1 MYIEK
6 QSSPLRT
13 SPNVNGVKNAELRE
27 KLNAFNSDSGL
38 LPSDIDSIVTST
50 RIRLARNIATYP
62 FPAKLNKKQ
71 AEEIVRSVRYEL
83 NHLQPFTMHDI
94 GELQDD
100 EATLLQERHLIS
112 PALIRNRSMSVA
124 FISENKEISLMVNE
138 EDHLREQFITR
149 GLRLIEAYEGLV
161 KIDDALDKAL
171 TFAYDEKF
179 GYLTAC
185 PSNLGTG
192 MRASVQM
199 FLPGIA
205 KYNYFEAVLP
215 TLKANGMTVRGVY
228 GEGSAAE
235 GYEYQVS
242 NQKTLGVSEQEIL
255 VDTQETVKRI
265 CEQELVL
272 RRRML
277 REDGLALRDS
287 CMRAYGLLTNCV
299 LLTEKELETA
309 LVRIKL
315 GIALGFFK
323 TSDSAA
329 LNDFISNMRPAS
341 FKVDN
346 CEGEMTEQEQ
356 NVLRAEITQKVL
368 AELIEKQPFN
378 D

>member
-1 MYIEK
+1 MYSEK
-6 QSSPLRT
+6 QKSPYFRAGASVASNT
-13 SPNVNGVKNAELRE
+13 NGTQWRERVNALSG
-27 KLNAFNSDSGL
+27 DSGL
-38 LPSDIDSIVTST
+38 LAKDVDSIVTST

-83 NHLQPFTMHDI
+83 NHLQHFTTYDI
-94 GELQDD
+94 DELGDD

-112 PALIRNRSMSVA
+112 PALIHNRAISVA
-124 FISENKEISLMVNE
+124 FITENKEISVMVNE

-149 GLRLIEAYEGLV
+149 GLRLNEAYEGLG

-171 TFAYDEKF
+171 TFAYDKKF

-205 KYNYFEAVLP
+205 KYNYFEVLMP

-255 VDTQETVKRI
+255 VETQEIVKCV
-265 CEQELVL
+265 CEREVAL
-272 RRRML
+272 RDRML
-277 REDGLALRDS
+277 REEGLALRDS
-287 CMRAYGLLTNCV
+287 CMRAYGLLTNSV
-299 LLTEKELETA
+299 LL
-309 LVRIKL
+309 
-315 GIALGFFK
+315 
-323 TSDSAA
+323 S
-329 LNDFISNMRPAS
+329 
-341 FKVDN
+341 
-346 CEGEMTEQEQ
+346 
-356 NVLRAEITQKVL
+356 
-368 AELIEKQPFN
+368 
-378 D
+378 

>member
-1 MYIEK
+1 MTYDLNEQGMFLESEGKAIED
-6 QSSPLRT
+6 RT
-13 SPNVNGVKNAELRE
+13 GVEGE
-27 KLNAFNSDSGL
+27 DT
-38 LPSDIDSIVTST
+38 IVTST

-62 FPAKLNKKQ
+62 FPSKLEKKQ

-83 NHLQPFTMHDI
+83 NHLQSFTTYTI
-94 GELQDD
+94 GDLPEE
-100 EATLLQERHLIS
+100 EATVLQERHLIS
-112 PALIRNRSMSVA
+112 PALIRNRAVSAA
-124 FISENKEISLMVNE
+124 FISDSKQISVMVNE

-149 GLRLIEAYEGLV
+149 GLRLSEAYRELE
-161 KIDDALDKAL
+161 KIDDALDNAL
-171 TFAYDEKF
+171 TFAYDERF

-205 KYNYFEAVLP
+205 KYNYFEAILP
-215 TLKANGMTVRGVY
+215 DLRANGMTVRGVY

-255 VDTQETVKRI
+255 VETQETVKRI
-265 CEQELVL
+265 CAQELVL

-299 LLTEKELETA
+299 FLSEKEFA
-309 LVRIKL
+309 AAMIKVKL
-315 GIALGFFK
+315 GVALGFFNV
-323 TSDSAA
+323 SDSAA
-329 LNDFISNMRPAS
+329 LNEFISNMRPAS
-341 FKVDN
+341 FRLDN
-346 CEGEMTEQEQ
+346 CEASMTEKEQ
-356 NVLRAEITQKVL
+356 DMLRAEIAQKVL
-368 AELIEKQPFN
+368 AELVEKRPLKTL
-378 D
+378 

>member
-1 MYIEK
+1 MYLEK
-6 QSSPLRT
+6 QENYLLHGKANS
-13 SPNVNGVKNAELRE
+13 VGDRE
-27 KLNAFNSDSGL
+27 IGL

-50 RIRLARNIATYP
+50 RIRLARNLATYP

-71 AEEIVRSVRYEL
+71 AEEIVRAVRYEL
-83 NHLQPFTMHDI
+83 NHLQHFTMHDI
-94 GELQDD
+94 GELGDD
-100 EATLLQERHLIS
+100 EAKLLQERHLIS

-124 FISENKEISLMVNE
+124 FITENKEISVMVNE

-149 GLRLIEAYEGLV
+149 GLRLNEAYEGLG

-171 TFAYDEKF
+171 TFAYDKKY

-205 KYNYFEAVLP
+205 KYNYFEALLP
-215 TLKANGMTVRGVY
+215 ALKANGMTVRGVY
-228 GEGSAAE
+228 GEGSEAK

-255 VDTQETVKRI
+255 VETQETVKRI
-265 CEQELVL
+265 CERELAL
-272 RRRML
+272 RKRML
-277 REDGLALRDS
+277 AEDGLALRDS

-299 LLTEKELETA
+299 LLTEQEFESA
-309 LVRIKL
+309 MVRIKL
-315 GIALGFFK
+315 GVALGFFK
-323 TSDSAA
+323 TTDSAA

-346 CEGEMTEQEQ
+346 CEGRMTEQEQ
-356 NVLRAEITQKVL
+356 DMLRADIAQKVL
-368 AELIEKQPFN
+368 AELIEKQPFGA
-378 D
+378 

>member
-1 MYIEK
+1 MPIEK
-6 QSSPLRT
+6 QNVLPRT
-13 SPNVNGVKNAELRE
+13 RPNETATVTAELRE
-27 KLNAFNSDSGL
+27 RVKSLNSDNGL

-83 NHLQPFTMHDI
+83 NHLQRFTMHDI
-94 GELQDD
+94 GELRDD
-100 EATLLQERHLIS
+100 EAKLLQERHLIS
-112 PALIRNRSMSVA
+112 PALIRNRAMSAA
-124 FISENKEISLMVNE
+124 FITENKEISVMVNE

-149 GLRLIEAYEGLV
+149 GFRLTEAYEGLG

-255 VDTQETVKRI
+255 VETQETVKRI

-277 REDGLALRDS
+277 REDGLALRNS

-299 LLTEKELETA
+299 LLTEKELQTS
-309 LVRIKL
+309 LVHIKL

-323 TSDSAA
+323 THDPAA

-341 FKVDN
+341 FKIDN

-356 NVLRAEITQKVL
+356 NLLRAEISQKVL
-368 AELIEKQPFN
+368 AELIEKTTV
-378 D
+378 

>member
-6 QSSPLRT
+6 QKAPLRT
-13 SPNVNGVKNAELRE
+13 SLNVNGVKDTELRE
-27 KLNAFNSDSGL
+27 KVNAFNSDSGL

-83 NHLQPFTMHDI
+83 NHLQHFTMHDI
-94 GELQDD
+94 GELHDD

-112 PALIRNRSMSVA
+112 PALIRNRSMSAA
-124 FISENKEISLMVNE
+124 FITENKEISVMVNE

-255 VDTQETVKRI
+255 VETQETVKRI

-287 CMRAYGLLTNCV
+287 CTRAYGLLTNCV

-323 TSDSAA
+323 TPDSAA

-356 NVLRAEITQKVL
+356 NLLRADIAKKVL
-368 AELIEKQPFN
+368 AELIEKQSFN

>member
-1 MYIEK
+1 MYGEK
-6 QSSPLRT
+6 QRNFPPLNKKGASGTQVKSSAVDLKGDE
-13 SPNVNGVKNAELRE
+13 SL
-27 KLNAFNSDSGL
+27 LSSDV
-38 LPSDIDSIVTST
+38 DSIVTST

-62 FPAKLNKKQ
+62 FPAKLDKKQ

-83 NHLQPFTMHDI
+83 NHLQHFNTYDI
-94 GELQDD
+94 GELRDD
-100 EATLLQERHLIS
+100 EATLLQEQHLIS
-112 PALIRNRSMSVA
+112 PALIRNRLISSA
-124 FISENKEISLMVNE
+124 FITADKKISVMVNE

-149 GLRLIEAYEGLV
+149 GLCLNEAYEGLG

-171 TFAYDEKF
+171 TFAYDKRY

-205 KYNYFEAVLP
+205 KYNYFEALMP
-215 TLKANGMTVRGVY
+215 ALKANGMTVRGVY

-255 VDTQETVKRI
+255 VETQETVKRI
-265 CEQELVL
+265 CERELAL
-272 RRRML
+272 RERML

-287 CMRAYGLLTNCV
+287 CMRAYGLLMNCV
-299 LLTEKELETA
+299 LLTEKEFQTA
-309 LVRIKL
+309 MVRIKL
-315 GIALGFFK
+315 GVALGFFK
-323 TSDSAA
+323 APDSAA

-341 FKVDN
+341 FKVEN
-346 CEGEMTEQEQ
+346 CEGKMTEQEQ
-356 NVLRAEITQKVL
+356 DLLRADVAQKVL
-368 AELIEKQPFN
+368 AELIEKQPFVC
-378 D
+378 